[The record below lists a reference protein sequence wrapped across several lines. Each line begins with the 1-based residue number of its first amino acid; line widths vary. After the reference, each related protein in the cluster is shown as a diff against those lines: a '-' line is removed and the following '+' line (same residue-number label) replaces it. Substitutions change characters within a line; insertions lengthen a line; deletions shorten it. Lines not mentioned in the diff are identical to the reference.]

1 VTFWS
6 PSAFAQTELE
16 TEIGN
21 IMSAYEQCVE
31 NAKTRTL
38 VVKKEALRP
47 KFFAAKLAACDR
59 IRDAE
64 ISSTYSKA
72 GIAEAR
78 RRRAEIKE
86 EMAAMTEALLAGARA
101 ELGLATSN

>member
-1 VTFWS
+1 MTFWS
-6 PSAFAQTELE
+6 QSGFAQTDLE
-16 TEIGN
+16 TDIGN

-31 NAKTRTL
+31 NAKARTL
-38 VVKKEALRP
+38 AVNKEMLRP

-64 ISSTYSKA
+64 LSSAYSKA

-78 RRRAEIKE
+78 RERAEIEE
-86 EMAAMTEALLAGARA
+86 EMAAMTKALLAGARA
-101 ELGLATSN
+101 